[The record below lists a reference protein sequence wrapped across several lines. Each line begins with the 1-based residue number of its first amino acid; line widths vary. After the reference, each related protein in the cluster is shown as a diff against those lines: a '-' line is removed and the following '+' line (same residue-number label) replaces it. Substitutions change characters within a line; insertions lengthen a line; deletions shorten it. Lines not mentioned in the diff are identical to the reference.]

1 LNFYTAWPKPCNTA
15 HTACSVGIIFLS
27 EVVAEHTLKNQQK
40 IQHFDSLNG
49 NYVKTKVYT
58 YILHDTVATKV
69 SQDPTII
76 PALASPAQYSRPQQP
91 RPPMAAMIRPSRLQS
106 QNGLPNSLGLN
117 LCE

>member
-1 LNFYTAWPKPCNTA
+1 M
-15 HTACSVGIIFLS
+15 ACSFGIIFLS

-49 NYVKTKVYT
+49 IYVRTKVYT
-58 YILHDTVATKV
+58 YNLHDTVATKV

-91 RPPMAAMIRPSRLQS
+91 RPPMAA
-106 QNGLPNSLGLN
+106 LPRHAYSVSCLN
-117 LCE
+117 ISDIFQLELS